1 MPKKKTKQ
9 KKAWKLEMD
18 EINRQLK
25 EISEQRKYLLNRKR
39 ELIEQN
45 TKRRTPTWDD
55 YSPLKTLV
63 YPYAYDT
70 TYKEMIEV
78 WQKYSVK
85 EIIPL
90 HSYRFEF
97 DILHQEDVIRAMDT
111 ALSSIA
117 PTFKV
122 RKCTLCRYLSTHS
135 NLGSYEAIRKMLYR
149 ATKKKVGTKKTRDS

>member
-1 MPKKKTKQ
+1 MAKKTKQ
-9 KKAWKLEMD
+9 KKAWKLEVD

-25 EISEQRKYLLNRKR
+25 EISEKRKEFLNRKR

-45 TKRRTPTWDD
+45 TKHRTPKWDD

-70 TYKEMIEV
+70 TYKEMIKA

-85 EIIPL
+85 EILPL

-97 DILHQEDVIRAMDT
+97 DILHQEDVIRALDT

-122 RKCTLCRYLSTHS
+122 RKCSLFRYLSTHS

-149 ATKKKVGTKKTRDS
+149 ASKKKVGTEKNGDS